1 MSLINFKVER
11 KLICTKYCVLASNG
25 PEKNYVYT
33 DNFNF
38 TLKSYCYYVSVINLS
53 VKDNQKHKFIVKDL
67 TYQCIEVHI
76 KPKVGIKT
84 LQMSTDIF

>member
-1 MSLINFKVER
+1 MSLINFKVEW
-11 KLICTKYCVLASNG
+11 KLICTKYCVLAANG

-38 TLKSYCYYVSVINLS
+38 TLKSYCYCVSVINLS

-67 TYQCIEVHI
+67 TY
-76 KPKVGIKT
+76 
-84 LQMSTDIF
+84 

>member
-11 KLICTKYCVLASNG
+11 KLICTKYCVLASNV

-67 TYQCIEVHI
+67 TY
-76 KPKVGIKT
+76 
-84 LQMSTDIF
+84 